1 MLRVAHVLGQM
12 LAMFG
17 LTYLLPLAA
26 SVLSRDGHW
35 YVFLTAALASG
46 ATGGA
51 IALATRF
58 FAKELKPRDGFL
70 LVTLGWILIS
80 ASATLPLILGIPGLS
95 FSRAFFETMSGL
107 TTTGAT
113 TLIGLDQ
120 LPPSLNFWRCCLQ
133 WFGGMGIIVMALAV
147 LPLLGIGG
155 MQLYKAEGP
164 GPAKEEKLAPRI
176 TATAKSLWLAYTMI
190 TIAGVLALRVCGMS
204 WFDAICHAFSAVAL
218 GGFSTHDANIGFFDS
233 LPIELVLMALMVTAS
248 FNFARHFTALRR
260 LSLETYRNDPEIQA
274 IVLLLTGSVLVITL
288 LLKINGVY
296 PSFGS
301 ALRYA
306 AFNVVSIAT
315 TAGFWTQD
323 YSRWPVFAPFW
334 MLFLS
339 CIICSSGST
348 GGGITMFRTLLL
360 SRQAGR
366 ELKVLVHPAAV
377 TPVRIGGKAVPD
389 RVADAVLGYI
399 FLYFMTGALLTFAL
413 LLTGLDFESSFSA
426 IVASLNNTA
435 QGLGVVGP
443 GKTYHYLSDLQ
454 TWICTIAMLLGRLEI
469 FSVIVLFT
477 PAFWRK

>member
-1 MLRVAHVLGQM
+1 MLRVAYVLGQM
-12 LAMFG
+12 LALFG
-17 LTYLLPLAA
+17 LTYVLPLGA
-26 SVLSRDGHW
+26 SVLARDGQW
-35 YVFLTAALASG
+35 RVFLLAALASSG
-46 ATGGA
+46 AGGA

-58 FAKELKPRDGFL
+58 FRRELKPRDGFL
-70 LVTLGWILIS
+70 LVTLGWVLIS
-80 ASATLPLILGIPGLS
+80 AAATLPLLLAIPGLS

-113 TLIGLDQ
+113 ALKGLDA

-133 WFGGMGIIVMALAV
+133 WFGGLGIIVMALAV

-176 TATAKSLWLAYTMI
+176 TATAKSLWLAYTLI
-190 TIAGVLALRVCGMS
+190 TIAGILALRVCGMS
-204 WFDAICHAFSAVAL
+204 WFDAICHAFSAVSL
-218 GGFSTHDANIGFFDS
+218 GGFSTHDRNIAFFNS
-233 LPIELVLMALMVTAS
+233 LPIELVLMALMVIAS
-248 FNFARHFTALRR
+248 FNFARHFSALRR
-260 LSLETYRNDPEIQA
+260 LSLETYRKDPEIQA
-274 IVLLLTGSVLVITL
+274 IAGLLVTA
-288 LLKINGVY
+288 GVY
-296 PSFGS
+296 PNFGT

-306 AFNVVSIAT
+306 SFNVVSIGT

-323 YSRWPVFAPFW
+323 YARWPVFAPFW

-339 CIICSSGST
+339 CILTSSGST

-360 SRQAGR
+360 ARQAGR
-366 ELKVLVHPAAV
+366 ELKLLVHPSAV
-377 TPVRIGGKAVPD
+377 APVRIGGKPVPD

-413 LLTGLDFESSFSA
+413 LLTGLDFESSFGA
-426 IVASLNNTA
+426 VVASLNNTA

-443 GKTYHYLSDLQ
+443 GKTYHALSDLQ